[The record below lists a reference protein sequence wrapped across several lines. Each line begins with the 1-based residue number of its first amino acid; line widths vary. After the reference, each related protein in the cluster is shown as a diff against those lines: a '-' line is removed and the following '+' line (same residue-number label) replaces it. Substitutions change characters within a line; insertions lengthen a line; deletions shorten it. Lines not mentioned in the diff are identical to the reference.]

1 MKLNNKTYDTLK
13 YVALIALP
21 ALQVFW
27 LTIGKIWNISYTVE
41 IGATIGAVAL
51 LLGTLLGVSTRN
63 YYDKNQTQMF
73 NEDLLKDMLGYEE
86 MLHEE
91 GEIESEELNSVTLRS
106 RTFRRTYS
114 IRSMWTGSTDRRRR
128 TLSYLLSM

>member
-1 MKLNNKTYDTLK
+1 MKLDNKTYDTLK

-27 LTIGKIWNISYTVE
+27 LTIGKIWNLNYTVE

-63 YYDKNQTQMF
+63 YYDENQTQMF
-73 NEDLLKDMLGYEE
+73 NEDLLKDMLGFED

-91 GEIESEELNSVTLRS
+91 GEIESEE
-106 RTFRRTYS
+106 
-114 IRSMWTGSTDRRRR
+114 
-128 TLSYLLSM
+128 

>member
-1 MKLNNKTYDTLK
+1 MKFSNRTYDILK

-21 ALQVFW
+21 AIQVFW

-63 YYDKNQTQMF
+63 YLAEKEQDSF
-73 NEDLLKDMLGYEE
+73 NFDGLEMYEVE
-86 MLHEE
+86 ND
-91 GEIESEELNSVTLRS
+91 ESEIDPTEE
-106 RTFRRTYS
+106 
-114 IRSMWTGSTDRRRR
+114 
-128 TLSYLLSM
+128 

>member
-1 MKLNNKTYDTLK
+1 MKLDNKTYDTLK
-13 YVALIALP
+13 YLALIALP

-27 LTIGKIWNISYTVE
+27 LTIGKIWDINYTVE

-63 YYDKNQTQMF
+63 YYDENQTQMF

-86 MLHEE
+86 MLHNE
-91 GEIESEELNSVTLRS
+91 GELESEE
-106 RTFRRTYS
+106 
-114 IRSMWTGSTDRRRR
+114 
-128 TLSYLLSM
+128 